1 MSDKSAVCGV
11 VCHGLIGKPKPH
23 QVIWRHGIN
32 GCVRIGSR
40 EFARARFGRRG
51 KLAFKSSDSFV
62 FDFKK
67 IELMRVVAGRAP
79 EVHVGKVVSNAV
91 QFHAFHEEEVFPQ
104 GAAILAGSGYHW
116 AEVTDD
122 RVPDAIVAEV
132 DFFALLEEALQK
144 PLFPS
149 RIEQNCSVRFFFTT
163 SKNGVFFVIKIV

>member
-1 MSDKSAVCGV
+1 MNLPGRALADEESLHSKA
-11 VCHGLIGKPKPH
+11 
-23 QVIWRHGIN
+23 
-32 GCVRIGSR
+32 RILS
-40 EFARARFGRRG
+40 
-51 KLAFKSSDSFV
+51 

-132 DFFALLEEALQK
+132 DFFALLE
-144 PLFPS
+144 
-149 RIEQNCSVRFFFTT
+149 
-163 SKNGVFFVIKIV
+163 FVA

>member
-132 DFFALLEEALQK
+132 DFFALLK
-144 PLFPS
+144 
-149 RIEQNCSVRFFFTT
+149 
-163 SKNGVFFVIKIV
+163 FVA